1 MTLVRATVGLAEQ
14 LAISCVVEGVETD
27 EQRHALPDYER
38 LLIQG
43 YLYARPESAT
53 RRPAAT
59 MPSASAVGAR
69 ARCPA

>member
-27 EQRHALPDYER
+27 EQRDALPGYDR

-53 RRPAAT
+53 RRPAASVT
-59 MPSASAVGAR
+59 LGK
-69 ARCPA
+69 PALR